1 MLHCKIVFS
10 EQCCF
15 ASETSLN
22 FSKGDILEKAK
33 LHIPDDMVTEVK
45 EMLKAEKI
53 DFNEHLKSGEMDAQ
67 TVIAIMGVS
76 ISFISL
82 CLQFYQML
90 KDRWEKSRKRDK
102 IVFVIELPEPI
113 RIEVDTSLPK
123 EIIRKR
129 LEIIRKYASP
139 K

>member
-1 MLHCKIVFS
+1 
-10 EQCCF
+10 
-15 ASETSLN
+15 LN